1 MNATQSNSKV
11 GKTMHPRGKM
21 CTSNAVAKAIIKYHE
36 SVMYVIAQ
44 QRLAL
49 SGLQEEHYDADRS
62 YN

>member
-1 MNATQSNSKV
+1 
-11 GKTMHPRGKM
+11 MHPRGKM